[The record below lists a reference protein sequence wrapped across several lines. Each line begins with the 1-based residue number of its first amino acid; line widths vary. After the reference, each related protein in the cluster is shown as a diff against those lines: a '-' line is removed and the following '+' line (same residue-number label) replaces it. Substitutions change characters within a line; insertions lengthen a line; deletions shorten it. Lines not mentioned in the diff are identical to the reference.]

1 MQDANHLTSICA
13 SDVKTKMH
21 CQGSSAQR
29 YDVNFWNKDLV
40 REQQEY
46 VVGDLQ
52 GWSGFNRLVG
62 DQQAWS
68 GIDHTSR

>member
-1 MQDANHLTSICA
+1 MQDANNLTSICA

-29 YDVNFWNKDLV
+29 NDANLKQRTLV
-40 REQQEY
+40 RGQQEY

-52 GWSGFNRLVG
+52 G
-62 DQQAWS
+62 
-68 GIDHTSR
+68 